1 MYSNVYDN
9 KFINIKELIDNSEFE
24 KAYNALKS
32 ISERCSKWY
41 YLNSL
46 SAMNLGY
53 YEEGEESITKAS
65 EMDPE
70 NKDVYASNAATY
82 QEKLSDL
89 DTEYQNTVD
98 SAKQNTLL
106 FADRFAFR
114 YLVDDYGLNYYAAF
128 SGCSAESEASFKTVT
143 FLADKLDELGLK
155 TVLTIEKSDDRI
167 AQTVIENTETKD
179 QKILEL
185 NSMQSITSDEIADGV
200 TYLSVMEDNL
210 NVLKEALN

>member
-70 NKDVYASNAATY
+70 QHQHGLRCRRVSVFDWLPSGAS
-82 QEKLSDL
+82 
-89 DTEYQNTVD
+89 
-98 SAKQNTLL
+98 
-106 FADRFAFR
+106 R
-114 YLVDDYGLNYYAAF
+114 
-128 SGCSAESEASFKTVT
+128 
-143 FLADKLDELGLK
+143 
-155 TVLTIEKSDDRI
+155 
-167 AQTVIENTETKD
+167 
-179 QKILEL
+179 
-185 NSMQSITSDEIADGV
+185 
-200 TYLSVMEDNL
+200 
-210 NVLKEALN
+210 